1 MKKLIDC
8 RFPVFILLLLSYSC
22 FAADAPLITING
34 ADDELRANILSHLRI
49 GGESCDTEMGRL
61 LRLQNQVR
69 TNTERAA
76 NALGYYKSNFSLNFG
91 SGESCWSLQ
100 IDIDPGEPVTIQQL
114 MIALNDESAGIFRDI
129 INQSPLALGQRLNHG
144 LYESLKNDLSTA
156 AVENGYFAARFLRSE
171 IAIDLVNNSASI
183 DILFAP
189 GPQYFFGEISMNNSV
204 PLADDF
210 VQNLI
215 QIREGEPYSNA
226 SLMTLRDNLDQ
237 SQYFS
242 QVAITPQLSQTRNL
256 SVPLVIN
263 LNPRPRHAYSAGI
276 GFTTDTGP
284 RVRLGYANRY
294 QSQYG
299 HRLDSDISVSKVRQQ
314 SNLNYTVPVRRN
326 PLRESLKYGVGY
338 IQEDNDTFES
348 KRVELE
354 TAYRNQ
360 SESGWLRNSFIN
372 YQRDSYVINL
382 DTDISYLAI
391 LGFNISKT
399 MADNLI
405 NPSRGWK
412 LFAEISG
419 ASDAVISDTSFIQT
433 NINGKHVHSFN
444 SRTRS
449 LLRFDSGFTWI
460 DDKDELPVSLR
471 FLAGGDQSL
480 RGYKYRT
487 LGPADENGLVIGGKH
502 MLTGTAEIDYLFRPR
517 WRLALFTD
525 AGNAFNEFD
534 DITWKQSIG
543 IGLRWQSPIGP
554 LRFDLA
560 HTLNDDEG
568 FRVHITMGPDL

>member
-1 MKKLIDC
+1 MDKLLAY
-8 RFPVFILLLLSYSC
+8 RYLLVLFFLLSYSC
-22 FAADAPLITING
+22 FAAEAPLITING
-34 ADDELRANILSHLRI
+34 VDDELRTNILSHLRI

-76 NALGYYKSNFSLNFG
+76 NALGYYKSTISLNFG
-91 SGESCWSLQ
+91 TNETCWSLQ

-114 MIALNDESAGIFRDI
+114 SIALNDESADIFRDI
-129 INQSPLALGQRLNHG
+129 INDSPLTLGQRLNHG
-144 LYESLKNDLSTA
+144 QYEALKNELSTS

-171 IAIDLVNNSASI
+171 IAIDLVGNSANI

-189 GPQYFFGEISMNNSV
+189 GPRYFFGEISMSNAS
-204 PLADDF
+204 PLADSF

-215 QIREGEPYSNA
+215 QIRAGEPYSNE
-226 SLMTLRDNLDQ
+226 SLMTLRNNLDQ

-242 QVAITPQLSQTRNL
+242 QVAINPQLSQTQNL
-256 SVPLVIN
+256 SVPLTIN
-263 LNPRPRHAYSAGI
+263 LNPRPQHAYSAGI

-284 RVRLGYANRY
+284 RIRLGYANRY
-294 QSQYG
+294 QSRNG
-299 HRLDSDISVSKVRQQ
+299 HRLDSDISLSKVRSQ
-314 SNLNYTVPVRRN
+314 SNLNYTVPVQRN
-326 PLRESLKYGVGY
+326 PLRESLQYGVGY

-348 KRVELE
+348 KRFELE

-360 SESGWLRNSFIN
+360 SENGWLRNTFIN
-372 YQRDSYVINL
+372 YQRDSYIINF
-382 DTDISYLAI
+382 DDNVSYLAI

-399 MADNLI
+399 LADNLI

-412 LFAEISG
+412 IFAELSG
-419 ASDAVISDTSFIQT
+419 ASDAVISDTSFVQT
-433 NINGKHVHSFN
+433 NINGKHVYSFN
-444 SRTRS
+444 TRTRS

-480 RGYKYRT
+480 RGYKYQT
-487 LGPADENGLVIGGKH
+487 LGPADELGLVIGGKH

-517 WRLALFTD
+517 WRVALFTD
-525 AGNAFNEFD
+525 YGNAFNEFD

-543 IGLRWQSPIGP
+543 FGLRWQSPIGP

-568 FRVHITMGPDL
+568 FRIHITMGPDL